1 MDPHIARLLN
11 DKLYEKRKTG
21 ALELERAIREQMIA
35 KDYNKVQST
44 IQQLCDEY
52 AYAVHQPH
60 ARNGGL
66 IGLAAA
72 AIALGLE
79 LPRYLETIVPP
90 VLACFTDQDARVRY
104 YACESM
110 YNIAKVAKGEILRYF
125 NHIFDA
131 LCKLGADSELSVKNG
146 AELLDRLIKDIVSES
161 AATYVSVLESTPPV
175 LQEQKDSEEQKVQD
189 VPNPPTAFS
198 LPRFIPLLKE
208 RIWVI
213 NPFTRTFLVGW
224 ITLLDSIPDLEL
236 VTYLPE
242 FLGGLLKFLSGNNA
256 DVRVVTQNCLDKFL
270 NEIKRI
276 ARVKKGIAESKKSK
290 GDGKRKREDSIESG
304 SARVAP
310 DDTGDAASATAID
323 DEDEASSEDDWVPGQ
338 DVQVN
343 YKAIL
348 EILTATLDSQLEED
362 GLLESLRWIV
372 SFLDICPEEVLPF
385 TPKILAHLLPAMASG
400 VEPIRQAAA
409 RVNSSLMEYVVSL
422 ADESDISP
430 SHLPSRMSTSLAVER
445 TEGTGSARA
454 SLSSA
459 REVEVPSPSPA
470 NHRRTPT
477 PATSVINPQPD
488 LDYAAAV
495 NSLTLLFLNDHEAT
509 RVAAL
514 TWLIMLHRKAPRKI
528 VAFNDGT
535 FPALLKTLSDPAE
548 AVVTKDLQLLSQI
561 SRNSEDDYFSNFMVS
576 LLQLFSTDRKL
587 LETRGNLIIRQLCMT
602 LSPERI
608 YRTLAEAIEKEEDLE
623 FASIMVQNLNNNLIT
638 APELADLRKR
648 LRNLETKVNTIA
660 PQYSGDELTKRQDGQ
675 MFFVALFRSWCYN
688 AVATFSLC
696 LLAQAYEAAYNL
708 LQIFAELEMTVNILI
723 QIDKL
728 VQLIESPVFT
738 YLRLQLLEPEKYP
751 YLYKCLFGLLMLLP
765 QSAAFAALKNRLNS
779 VSSIGF
785 LHTGPRP
792 YVPLPAALGSAL
804 SPHSRQGSVTE
815 ALPGH
820 QSHPPRKSV
829 HDTHRFSTSSA
840 ASSGTPGYDRP
851 NRLGKGREDGI
862 IRWEQLLEKFKNVQ
876 ERARRAQR
884 LMGGGFDDGPDF
896 GELRIGD
903 NIGIKET
910 TGRLPATGPP
920 VPQKDPVSAPAPKR
934 TGLGRQFGRLG
945 ATVSGRGKRS
955 QQ

>member
-11 DKLYEKRKTG
+11 DKLYDKRKTG
-21 ALELERAIREQMIA
+21 ALELERSIREHMIA
-35 KDYNKVQST
+35 KDYNRVQSI

-72 AIALGLE
+72 AIALGPE

-146 AELLDRLIKDIVSES
+146 AELLDRLIKDIVAES
-161 AATYVSVLESTPPV
+161 AATYVSVLESTV
-175 LQEQKDSEEQKVQD
+175 SYESKDPDHPSTP
-189 VPNPPTAFS
+189 PNPPTAFS

-304 SARVAP
+304 SARMAP
-310 DDTGDAASATAID
+310 DDAEETGSATAID
-323 DEDEASSEDDWVPGQ
+323 EEDEVSSEDDWIPGQ

-409 RVNSSLMEYVVSL
+409 RVNTSLMEYVVSL
-422 ADESDISP
+422 TDESDASP
-430 SHLPSRMSTSLAVER
+430 SQPLSRIPTSLTAER
-445 TEGTGSARA
+445 TEGTTSARA

-459 REVEVPSPSPA
+459 REIDTSSPIPP

-477 PATSVINPQPD
+477 PAISVTNPQPD

-587 LETRGNLIIRQLCMT
+587 LEMRGNLIIRQLCMT

-608 YRTLAEAIEKEEDLE
+608 YRTLAETIEKEEDLE

-648 LRNLETKVNTIA
+648 LRNLETK
-660 PQYSGDELTKRQDGQ
+660 DGQ

-751 YLYKCLFGLLMLLP
+751 YLYKCLYGLLMLLP
-765 QSAAFAALKNRLNS
+765 QSSAFAALKNRLNS

-785 LHTGPRP
+785 LHTGSRP
-792 YVPLPAALGSAL
+792 SPA
-804 SPHSRQGSVTE
+804 T
-815 ALPGH
+815 PG
-820 QSHPPRKSV
+820 
-829 HDTHRFSTSSA
+829 TS
-840 ASSGTPGYDRP
+840 GYDRP

-862 IRWEQLLEKFKNVQ
+862 IRWDQLLEKFRSVQ

-884 LMGGGFDDGPDF
+884 LMGGGSFDDGPDF
-896 GELRIGD
+896 SELRISDGM
-903 NIGIKET
+903 GVKET
-910 TGRLPATGPP
+910 ARPAATGPP
-920 VPQKDPVSAPAPKR
+920 VPQKDSTTTAPPKR

-945 ATVSGRGKRS
+945 ATVAGRGKRS